1 MVKFRVWTVLFFIAV
16 CKQDVLGEH
25 DSNTDSSDSDY
36 DENSG
41 DDVLW
46 PADYSYISACD
57 NILLLQTID
66 GRLHA
71 VNRDNGEAMWGELQL
86 SKDWFPQ
93 VTQRKTIIHPP

>member
-1 MVKFRVWTVLFFIAV
+1 MLYIVLALV
-16 CKQDVLGEH
+16 SLGLSVEH
-25 DSNTDSSDSDY
+25 DSDY

-46 PADYSYISACD
+46 PADYTSGYGSACD

-93 VTQRKTIIHPP
+93 VNLLILSKV